1 MHVYVRRIILD
12 LHHEWSFNKPF
23 ASYGVEG
30 ITILNLVGLQTSLLQ
45 IVNDTMHR
53 EHPAK
58 WCTDCN
64 WTSPIIIRT
73 ITNFASET
81 IWFTAGMMKSAN
93 CISAIGRIPYIR
105 TNCYPSNC
113 RFCKRCIKRTI
124 FTKSI
129 IQTVCRFKHAT
140 FLPTSSP
147 KTNTFSSRSISSRIA
162 NVIASI

>member
-12 LHHEWSFNKPF
+12 LHHEWSLNKPF

-73 ITNFASET
+73 ITNFCCLRNNLVYCWHDEISKLHFSDWTHT
-81 IWFTAGMMKSAN
+81 IHSSHQLLPQQLQILQAVHQAHDLHQ
-93 CISAIGRIPYIR
+93 IDH
-105 TNCYPSNC
+105 TNRVS
-113 RFCKRCIKRTI
+113 
-124 FTKSI
+124 
-129 IQTVCRFKHAT
+129 
-140 FLPTSSP
+140 L
-147 KTNTFSSRSISSRIA
+147 
-162 NVIASI
+162 